1 MKGKTMK
8 TPQRIIDYTNT
19 HKGRL
24 KSLLKGAKASARNRH
39 QEFNITFEDLENLWK
54 AQSGKCL
61 YTGWT
66 MTTKTK
72 DLTLV
77 SIERK
82 DNAIGYT
89 KDNVVLVCWCVNRAK
104 ATMSKQ
110 DFINMVK
117 AIANNY
123 Q

>member
-1 MKGKTMK
+1 MS

-24 KSLLKGAKASARNRH
+24 KTLLKGAKASAKNRQ
-39 QEFNITFEDLENLWK
+39 QEFKITYDDLLNLWNS
-54 AQSGKCL
+54 QGGKCL

-66 MTTKTK
+66 MTTRTK

-82 DNAIGYT
+82 DNSIGYT
-89 KDNVVLVCWCVNRAK
+89 KDNVVLICWCVNRAK
-104 ATMSKQ
+104 STMGKKE
-110 DFINMVK
+110 FLEMIC
-117 AIANNY
+117 AIAKNY
-123 Q
+123 QEL